1 MTSKD
6 TIKTENGEVIDG
18 NVNPTKKP
26 GKSVEVKPT
35 DEEGRPI
42 QGANVTLE
50 CGDPPRSYIGDEQEE
65 GLYIFKDAVPQN
77 GQEECKMTV
86 EADG

>member
-1 MTSKD
+1 MSD
-6 TIKTENGEVIDG
+6 ISFKTCIGPG
-18 NVNPTKKP
+18 GGVNSTNTETTD
-26 GKSVEVKPT
+26 VEVKPI

-50 CGDPPRSYIGDEQEE
+50 CGDSPRSYIGDEQEE

-77 GQEECKMTV
+77 GQEECKLTV

>member
-18 NVNPTKKP
+18 NVNPTMKP

-77 GQEECKMTV
+77 GQEECKLTV
-86 EADG
+86 EDDG